1 MKRSL
6 GVLGGMGPLASADF
20 LSSIYDYNLDGVEQ
34 YSPIVYLY
42 SDPTFPDRTDTFF
55 AGRDQ
60 ELLELTENA
69 LYKLCELE
77 VTKIVIA
84 CVTLHHL
91 LPRLSAELRDKIISL
106 PELVLARVT
115 ESKQSHLLITS
126 SGTRFTRIFENHPLW
141 PAAAPYLVW
150 PSENDQHL
158 VHEHIY
164 REMKANGS
172 IKNFVWFLEDLCRKY
187 EVNSIIVGCTD
198 IHRVSRYLSNG
209 GNHHSLS
216 FIDPLHII
224 AQEYEEFINEQAEH
238 SRDAVSQH
246 R

>member
-1 MKRSL
+1 MKRTL

-20 LSSIYDYNLDGVEQ
+20 LSTIYDYNLDGVEQ

-69 LYKLCELE
+69 LHKLCELD
-77 VTKIVIA
+77 VTKIVMA
-84 CVTLHHL
+84 CITLHHL
-91 LPRLSAELRDKIISL
+91 LPRLSPKLRDKIISL
-106 PELVLARVT
+106 PEIVLEHVSEGKRR
-115 ESKQSHLLITS
+115 QLLIAS
-126 SGTRFTRIFENHPLW
+126 SGTRYTRLFENHPLW
-141 PAAAPYLVW
+141 PAAAPYIIW
-150 PSENDQHL
+150 PDENDQHL
-158 VHEHIY
+158 VHQHIY

-172 IKNFVWFLEDLCRKY
+172 VKAFVSFLEDLCRKY
-187 EVNSIIVGCTD
+187 EVDSIIVGCTD

-209 GNHHSLS
+209 GSHHALS

-224 AQEYEEFINEQAEH
+224 AQKYEEFINEQAEH

>member
-1 MKRSL
+1 MKRAL

-20 LSSIYDYNLDGVEQ
+20 LSSIYDYNVDGVEQ

-42 SDPTFPDRTDTFF
+42 SDPTFPDRTEIFC
-55 AGRDQ
+55 AGRDD
-60 ELLELTENA
+60 ELLERAEHA
-69 LYKLCELE
+69 LNKLCAFE
-77 VTKIVIA
+77 VDKIVIA

-91 LPRLSAELRDKIISL
+91 VPRLPLELRNKIISL
-106 PELVLARVT
+106 PELVLARVS
-115 ESKQSHLLITS
+115 ESKRPHLLIAS
-126 SGTRFTRIFENHPLW
+126 SGTRLTRIFEKHPLW
-141 PAAAPYLVW
+141 PAAAPFLIW
-150 PSENDQHL
+150 PTEDDQER

-172 IKNFVWFLEDLCRKY
+172 VKAFVSFVEDLCRKY
-187 EVNSIIVGCTD
+187 EVNSFVVGCTD
-198 IHRVSRYLSNG
+198 VHRVSRYLSNG
-209 GNHHSLS
+209 GTHHALS

-224 AQEYEEFINEQAEH
+224 AQNYEEFLNEQAEH

>member
-1 MKRSL
+1 MKRAL

-42 SDPTFPDRTDTFF
+42 SDPTFPDRTEIFC

-60 ELLELTENA
+60 ELLEPVENA
-69 LYKLCELE
+69 LHKLCRFD
-77 VTKIVIA
+77 VDKIVIA

-91 LPRLSAELRDKIISL
+91 VPRLSPELRNKIISL
-106 PELVLARVT
+106 PEIVLSRVSD
-115 ESKQSHLLITS
+115 SKRRHLLITS
-126 SGTRFTRIFENHPLW
+126 SGTRLTRIFETHPRW
-141 PAAAPYLVW
+141 PAAAPYLIW
-150 PSENDQHL
+150 PDENDQDL

-164 REMKANGS
+164 RDMKANGS
-172 IKNFVWFLEDLCRKY
+172 VNAFVSFLEDLCRKY
-187 EVNSIIVGCTD
+187 EVNSIVIGCTD
-198 IHRVSRYLSNG
+198 VHRVSRYLSNG
-209 GNHHSLS
+209 GKHHALS
-216 FIDPLHII
+216 FIDPLQII
-224 AQEYEEFINEQAEH
+224 AQNYEEFLNEQAEH